1 MIPEKGITPHPG
13 EMLSEEY
20 LKPMGITQAAFG
32 KHIGMDVASLS
43 ALING
48 KRNVTPQIAIKIGL
62 ALGMSPELWT
72 NLQAMHD
79 LTKTREQMRKKRTLP
94 KIKTMPAVIE
104 AMAAVEE

>member
-13 EMLSEEY
+13 EMLLEEY
-20 LKPMGITQAAFG
+20 LRPMGITQAAFG

-48 KRNVTPQIAIKIGL
+48 KRNVTPQIAIRIGM
-62 ALGMSPELWT
+62 ALGMSPEFWT

-79 LTKTREQMRKKRTLP
+79 LTKTREQMRRKRTLP
-94 KIKTMPAVIE
+94 KIKPMPEVA
-104 AMAAVEE
+104 AAVEE

>member
-1 MIPEKGITPHPG
+1 MIPEKGVTPHPG

-32 KHIGMDVASLS
+32 RHIGMDVAGLS

-48 KRNVTPQIAIKIGL
+48 KRNVTPTLAIKIGM
-62 ALGMSPELWT
+62 ALGMSPEFWN

-79 LTKTREQMRKKRTLP
+79 LTKTREMLRTKKKLP
-94 KIKTMPAVIE
+94 KIKAMRETLEPVE
-104 AMAAVEE
+104 A

>member
-1 MIPEKGITPHPG
+1 MIPEKGVTLHPG

-32 KHIGMDVASLS
+32 RHIGMDVASLS

-48 KRNVTPQIAIKIGL
+48 KRNVTPTLAIKIGM
-62 ALGMSPELWT
+62 ALGMSPEFWN

-79 LTKTREQMRKKRTLP
+79 LTKTREMLRVKKKLP
-94 KIKTMPAVIE
+94 RIK
-104 AMAAVEE
+104 AMKETQEPVGA